1 MNRQQF
7 IDFVKEPQ
15 NLNAVSTILLENLVK
30 EYPYCQTA
38 DILYTLN
45 LYKEDNIKFNEQLK
59 KASAYAAD
67 RKLLK
72 QLIRSIDSDKAV
84 SQPTK
89 KNPAPNI
96 GLEKVQPLIKE
107 KEELVQT
114 LKKEIGSLT
123 EELAKNKLS
132 SMEKSLMRGLLEQ
145 LEQIIEPKPAEHK
158 KEKNK
163 IKPAQKSS
171 EFALEQL
178 ENLPV
183 NDERPEIPHEDII
196 DKFIQE
202 EPKISAVSK
211 PEFFNP
217 VDYAK
222 QSLVDNE
229 SIVSE
234 TLARIYYEQGNLTKA
249 IHIYKKLSLVYPEKS
264 SFFAAQIE
272 KIQKEV
278 K

>member
-7 IDFVKEPQ
+7 IDFIKEPEK
-15 NLNAVSTILLENLVK
+15 LNANSALLLENLVK

-45 LYKEDNIKFNEQLK
+45 LYKEDNIKFNDQLK
-59 KASAYAAD
+59 IASAYAAD

-72 QLIRSIDSDKAV
+72 QLIRSIDTDK
-84 SQPTK
+84 SGIQPTK
-89 KNPAPNI
+89 ESTDEFSRFEA
-96 GLEKVQPLIKE
+96 EQPRKQE
-107 KEELVQT
+107 KEALVDA
-114 LKKEIGSLT
+114 LKKEILAVTNQIKTNKISLK
-123 EELAKNKLS
+123 EKNLLRELAD
-132 SMEKSLMRGLLEQ
+132 R
-145 LEQIIEPKPAEHK
+145 LEQIIDQKPAVEK
-158 KEKNK
+158 KEKSK
-163 IKPAQKSS
+163 IKASHKSAD
-171 EFALEQL
+171 FALEQL
-178 ENLPV
+178 KKMPVHEEITELPHL
-183 NDERPEIPHEDII
+183 EII
-196 DKFIQE
+196 DKFIEE

-222 QSLVDNE
+222 QSLIDDE

-234 TLARIYYEQGNLTKA
+234 TLARIYYEQGNLMKA